1 MPLSVFA
8 IVLLAALLHAS
19 WNAIVKGASDKL
31 LTTVLVAAGSAV
43 IAIVALP
50 FLPQPTLA
58 SWPYLGV
65 SAVLQLGAYLLLA
78 RAYRGA
84 DMSQIYPLMRGTAP
98 LLVALVGTFALGD
111 HLAPAGWIGV
121 ALICGG
127 VLSLALGARQAD
139 MAGVR
144 LALPSAL
151 VIAAYTLVDGRG
163 VRISAAAGYSAASY
177 VVLLFVLDGIPYPAL
192 VFAQRRAAA
201 RRTMLAHA
209 RQRWPLALL
218 GGLASLGSYGIA
230 LWAMTQAP
238 VAAVSALR
246 ETSVLFATA
255 LSVWVLKERFG
266 LQRACGAVVIVGGVI
281 ALRLS

>member
-144 LALPSAL
+144 LAMPSAL
-151 VIAAYTLVDGRG
+151 VIAAYTLIDGVG
-163 VRISAAAGYSAASY
+163 VRLSE
-177 VVLLFVLDGIPYPAL
+177 
-192 VFAQRRAAA
+192 
-201 RRTMLAHA
+201 
-209 RQRWPLALL
+209 
-218 GGLASLGSYGIA
+218 
-230 LWAMTQAP
+230 
-238 VAAVSALR
+238 AAVAYNLWLCLLTGAPLLAWACS
-246 ETSVLFATA
+246 TCTTA
-255 LSVWVLKERFG
+255 S
-266 LQRACGAVVIVGGVI
+266 
-281 ALRLS
+281 SPP

>member
-31 LTTVLVAAGSAV
+31 LTTVLVATGSAV

-111 HLAPAGWIGV
+111 HLSPAGWIGV

-139 MAGVR
+139 IAGVR
-144 LALPSAL
+144 LAMPSAL
-151 VIAAYTLVDGRG
+151 VIAAYTLIDGVG
-163 VRISAAAGYSAASY
+163 VRLSEAAVAYNLWLC
-177 VVLLFVLDGIPYPAL
+177 LLTGAPLLGWAL
-192 VFAQRRAAA
+192 AKRRAEFLTYARANAVYGAVGGFGTLAA
-201 RRTMLAHA
+201 Y
-209 RQRWPLALL
+209 
-218 GGLASLGSYGIA
+218 GLA
-230 LWAMTQAP
+230 LWAMTKAP
-238 VAAVSALR
+238 VAAVAALR
-246 ETSVLFATA
+246 ETSILFAAAIAAIFLRET
-255 LSVWVLKERFG
+255 LTPLR
-266 LQRACGAVVIVGGVI
+266 LLACAVI
-281 ALRLS
+281 ALGAATLRLA

>member
-43 IAIVALP
+43 IAIAALP
-50 FLPQPTLA
+50 FLPQPSLA

-151 VIAAYTLVDGRG
+151 VIAAYTLIDGVG
-163 VRISAAAGYSAASY
+163 VRLSQAAIAYNLWLC
-177 VVLLFVLDGIPYPAL
+177 LLTGAPLLAWAL
-192 VFAQRRAAA
+192 A
-201 RRTMLAHA
+201 RRGPEFLAYA
-209 RQRWPLALL
+209 RANAVYGAVGGFGTLAAY
-218 GGLASLGSYGIA
+218 GLA
-230 LWAMTQAP
+230 LWAMTKAP
-238 VAAVSALR
+238 VAAVAALR
-246 ETSVLFATA
+246 ETSILFAAAIAAIFLRET
-255 LSVWVLKERFG
+255 LTPLR
-266 LQRACGAVVIVGGVI
+266 LLACAVI
-281 ALRLS
+281 ALGAATLRLA